1 MGTRHLKTLEIRKK
15 TPSSTK
21 TNKNQENKIKNIKV
35 NQKKGECRWEKDESS
50 VGTIDKI
57 IVWPLGLGYEWS
69 GLSLYV
75 RTQVHRH
82 NLRCR

>member
-15 TPSSTK
+15 THSSTK
-21 TNKNQENKIKNIKV
+21 INKNQEKKIKNIKV
-35 NQKKGECRWEKDESS
+35 NQKKGECRRRSS
-50 VGTIDKI
+50 VGGTIDKI